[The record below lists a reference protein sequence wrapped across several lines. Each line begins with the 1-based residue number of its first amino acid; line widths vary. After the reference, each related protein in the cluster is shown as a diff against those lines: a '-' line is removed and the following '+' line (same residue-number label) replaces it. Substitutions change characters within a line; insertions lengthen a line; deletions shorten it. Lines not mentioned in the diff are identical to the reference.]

1 MGKQKEGSLQER
13 IQKLIERRGGYCKKN
28 WGNMTSEPGVADI
41 TACYK
46 GLYLAIEVKE
56 GNNTPS
62 PQQGIHARNV
72 WKAGG
77 VCIVVWDVKTVET
90 VLIHIDSLLLY
101 DYSIDYINFNLK
113 TIFLPINKIDDG
125 TRW

>member
-90 VLIHIDSLLLY
+90 VLGFIDRWYTYLEDYGTVAKGVETQIKLLG
-101 DYSIDYINFNLK
+101 
-113 TIFLPINKIDDG
+113 IDDG